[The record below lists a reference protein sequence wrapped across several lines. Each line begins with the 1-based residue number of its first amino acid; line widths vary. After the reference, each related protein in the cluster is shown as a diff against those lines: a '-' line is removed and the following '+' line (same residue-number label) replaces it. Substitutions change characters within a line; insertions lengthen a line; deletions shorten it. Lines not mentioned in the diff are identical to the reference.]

1 MASAVR
7 KLDQQICEEAYVE
20 LEKQTDI
27 RHEYMDGYVYAMV
40 GGSFNHGRITQ
51 NIASDIRNHLKGKPC
66 EVFAESTKVKMPMLY
81 GRSNYVYPDV
91 VVDCSVNKAEDNT
104 LTTPVIVVEVL
115 SKSTHYRDK
124 VTKRHLYQQIES
136 LQEYVLVEQDVVEVI
151 IRRRRSNWISEEF
164 FLGDNVT
171 FESINLTLTVADIY
185 DRVQNE
191 EMADWL
197 AQKTPDVNKG

>member
-1 MASAVR
+1 MASAVPR
-7 KLDQQICEEAYVE
+7 LDEQICEEAYLA

-51 NIASDIRNHLKGKPC
+51 NLARKIGNYLEGKPC
-66 EVFAESTKVKMPMLY
+66 EVFAESTKVKMPIAY

-151 IRRRRSNWISEEF
+151 IRRRCSNWISEEF